1 MAFTKEQLIELRAMF
16 ADNTTTM
23 NVLVPSTDYYARRG
37 DFEEDSITFIDARKL
52 DESIHLKI
60 MAATDD

>member
-1 MAFTKEQLIELRAMF
+1 MAFTREQLIELRDMF
-16 ADNTTTM
+16 AVATTMM